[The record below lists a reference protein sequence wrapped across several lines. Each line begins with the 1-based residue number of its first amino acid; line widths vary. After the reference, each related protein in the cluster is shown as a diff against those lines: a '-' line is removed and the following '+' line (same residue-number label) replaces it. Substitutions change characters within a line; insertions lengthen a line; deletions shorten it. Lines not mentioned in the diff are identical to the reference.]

1 MPQVSE
7 EDRQKDKAGREAMKK
22 LSAPIKGRTR
32 IAQLLTIRN
41 NVLIARP
48 DAGEAEL
55 TRVAELAGMA
65 EIIERLP
72 EDWETPCG
80 EGGRS
85 LSGGERQR
93 VSIARA
99 LLKQAPIV
107 LFDET
112 TSALDATVI
121 FGTSAA

>member
-7 EDRQKDKAGREAMKK
+7 EDRQKDKAGHETMKK
-22 LSAPIKGRTR
+22 LSVLIKGRTR

-48 DAGEAEL
+48 NAGEAEL
-55 TRVAELAGMA
+55 ARVAELAGMA

-72 EDWETPCG
+72 EGWETPCG

-99 LLKQAPIV
+99 LLKQAP
-107 LFDET
+107 LCCLMKQPLR
-112 TSALDATVI
+112 SMLR
-121 FGTSAA
+121 